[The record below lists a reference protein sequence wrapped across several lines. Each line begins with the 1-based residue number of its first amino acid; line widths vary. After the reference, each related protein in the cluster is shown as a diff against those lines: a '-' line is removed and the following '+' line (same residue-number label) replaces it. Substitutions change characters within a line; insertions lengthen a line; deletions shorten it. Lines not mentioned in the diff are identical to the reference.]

1 VTDTTHVTC
10 FRKRPVVV
18 EAVRWTGDNEAQVRE
33 FADGLF
39 KAVGPEGRNDD
50 PDITAE
56 VLDKLHSTWV
66 GVKTGQWIVRGV
78 KGELYPIDQEVLDET
93 YDPAA
98 DDDPADPEPLIVSE
112 DPVLNG
118 PRLSWYASMS
128 KAEYH
133 HDVLTA
139 SRDGVLPDG
148 NTFLHKI
155 PPSWLSAAVRA
166 HRLLSEGEAGEALAM
181 ATHERLDGRI
191 VEVAR

>member
-18 EAVRWTGDNEAQVRE
+18 EAVRWTGDNAAQVRE
-33 FADGLF
+33 FAGGLF
-39 KAVGPEGRNDD
+39 KAVDPEGRNDD

-66 GVKTGQWIVRGV
+66 GVKTGQWVVRGV
-78 KGELYPIDQEVLDET
+78 KGEFYPIDQEVLDET

-98 DDDPADPEPLIVSE
+98 DDDGDAPEPLIVSE

-148 NTFLHKI
+148 NTFLHQI
-155 PPSWLSAAVRA
+155 PSSWLSAAVRA
-166 HRLLSEGEAGEALAM
+166 HRLLREGKAGEALAM

-191 VEVAR
+191 VEVTR